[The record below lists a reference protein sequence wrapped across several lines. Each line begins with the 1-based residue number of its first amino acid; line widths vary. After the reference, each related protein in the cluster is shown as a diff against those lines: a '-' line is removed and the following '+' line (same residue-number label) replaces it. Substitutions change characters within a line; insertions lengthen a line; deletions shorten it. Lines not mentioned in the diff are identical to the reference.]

1 MVNAWRTRSGWRNVS
16 GWSRFWTGLLTG
28 VLVGEMWFLT
38 PAPAVSDWWWL
49 AALVSAGLLWALA
62 FSAGFDKD

>member
-1 MVNAWRTRSGWRNVS
+1 MS